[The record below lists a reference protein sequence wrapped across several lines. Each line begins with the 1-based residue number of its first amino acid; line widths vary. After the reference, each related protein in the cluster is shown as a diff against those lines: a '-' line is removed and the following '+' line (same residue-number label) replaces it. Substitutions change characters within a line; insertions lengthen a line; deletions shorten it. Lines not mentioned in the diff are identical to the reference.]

1 MSKYKVN
8 IGGFV
13 STFRERTFTVCVA
26 EGRWIGLMKIFKQL
40 LYFFLY
46 NIKLMLFNIIVVSEC
61 VFGMVGSI
69 NYLTKYHDFDII
81 GFILF
86 PSLLILLIIY
96 DILELRGYE
105 WVVRRYKNE

>member
-1 MSKYKVN
+1 
-8 IGGFV
+8 
-13 STFRERTFTVCVA
+13 
-26 EGRWIGLMKIFKQL
+26 MKIFKQL

-46 NIKLMLFNIIVVSEC
+46 NIKLMLFHIVVVSEC

-86 PSLLILLIIY
+86 PSLLMLLIIY

-105 WVVRRYKNE
+105 